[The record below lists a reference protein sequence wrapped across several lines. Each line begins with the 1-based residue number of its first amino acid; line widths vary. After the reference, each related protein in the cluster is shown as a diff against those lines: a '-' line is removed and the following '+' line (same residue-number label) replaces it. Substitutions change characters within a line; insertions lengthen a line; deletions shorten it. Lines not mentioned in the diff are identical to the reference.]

1 MFVADGGKSVQ
12 ALLDPT
18 GEPIRPEMQM
28 YADAKELGVYDMW
41 KLHSTRSELQRQYL
55 EQWNSIEGLDAIL
68 GKSNIC
74 IVYSS
79 WLTTDSAHNSLLERS
94 TR

>member
-41 KLHSTRSELQRQYL
+41 KLQSTRSDLQRQYL
-55 EQWNSIEGLDAIL
+55 EQWNSVEGLDAIL
-68 GKSNIC
+68 GKLQMC
-74 IVYSS
+74 VVHSS
-79 WLTTDSAHNSLLERS
+79 
-94 TR
+94 